1 MRGIFVWD
9 EHDPVLRNGRSP
21 ADAKPALSRTIR
33 SPLRPARA
41 FWGLIGPILLI
52 PAVAMQFGC
61 QVAWGLGDFL
71 AAAILL
77 GGAGI
82 AIEFAV
88 VWLRNP
94 AQRYAAAGAIVAVL
108 LFVWAELAVGTL
120 R

>member
-1 MRGIFVWD
+1 M
-9 EHDPVLRNGRSP
+9 
-21 ADAKPALSRTIR
+21 AT
-33 SPLRPARA
+33 
-41 FWGLIGPILLI
+41 
-52 PAVAMQFGC
+52 QFGC

-88 VWLRNP
+88 AGLGSP

-108 LFVWAELAVGTL
+108 PFVWAELAVGTL